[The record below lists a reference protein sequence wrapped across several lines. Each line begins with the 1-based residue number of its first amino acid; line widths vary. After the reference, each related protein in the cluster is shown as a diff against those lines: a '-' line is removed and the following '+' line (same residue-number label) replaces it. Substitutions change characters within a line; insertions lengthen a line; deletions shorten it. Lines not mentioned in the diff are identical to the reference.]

1 MTMSGDSI
9 PTETVT
15 RKPDADVGTP
25 GGPAAG
31 GGHQT
36 PQQAAIT
43 DQGSGGRTDADRQE
57 SWKQGGAPG
66 RNPAP
71 IGGSSNGMSDQKA
84 GGGPREDEPVAAGEY
99 KVEKQQAGA

>member
-1 MTMSGDSI
+1 MSGDSI

-43 DQGSGGRTDADRQE
+43 GQGSGGRSDADRQDT
-57 SWKQGGAPG
+57 WKQGGEPG
-66 RNPAP
+66 RNPAA
-71 IGGSSNGMSDQKA
+71 IGGSSNGQSDQKA
-84 GGGPREDEPVAAGEY
+84 AEGPREGEPVAAGHY
-99 KVEKQQAGA
+99 KVERRTD

>member
-1 MTMSGDSI
+1 MSRDSI

-15 RKPDADVGTP
+15 RKPDSDVGTP
-25 GGPAAG
+25 GDPAVG

-43 DQGSGGRTDADRQE
+43 GQGSGGRTDADRQE

-71 IGGSSNGMSDQKA
+71 IGGSSDGQSDQKA
-84 GGGPREDEPVAAGEY
+84 GGGPAEDEPVAAGHY
-99 KVEKQQAGA
+99 KVEKERE

>member
-1 MTMSGDSI
+1 MSGDSI
-9 PTETVT
+9 PSETVT
-15 RKPDADVGTP
+15 RKPDVDVGTP

-31 GGHQT
+31 GGKQT

-43 DQGSGGRTDADRQE
+43 GQGSGGRTDADRQE
-57 SWKQGGAPG
+57 SWNQGGAPG

-99 KVEKQQAGA
+99 KVEKRQAGA